1 MISVEKWLEEAGG
14 GDPHC
19 TADFQETIIAWKS
32 GILSGFSSKLV
43 ISCNPE
49 THFNNVP
56 AWGTMTS
63 SEAHGL
69 ARSSLDVYTGSRN
82 VTSKPKVLNLWH
94 LLTASQTGV
103 NWCRWPVKP
112 AASGADGA
120 EALRLIIAAIN
131 SINRLEPLGERE
143 EQILHAKSN
152 PSPELWDNP
161 DMYYSVLSFPCLKK
175 PVSFLCLTCCL
186 QTSCFLSHAAVD
198 LQLYRFDKEF

>member
-1 MISVEKWLEEAGG
+1 MMKHGKPSTTRQAPSRSDAG
-14 GDPHC
+14 
-19 TADFQETIIAWKS
+19 K
-32 GILSGFSSKLV
+32 LSKV
-43 ISCNPE
+43 AV
-49 THFNNVP
+49 HFTPRHQQTNRR
-56 AWGTMTS
+56 
-63 SEAHGL
+63 SEQL
-69 ARSSLDVYTGSRN
+69 
-82 VTSKPKVLNLWH
+82 
-94 LLTASQTGV
+94 
-103 NWCRWPVKP
+103 

-143 EQILHAKSN
+143 EKILHAKSN